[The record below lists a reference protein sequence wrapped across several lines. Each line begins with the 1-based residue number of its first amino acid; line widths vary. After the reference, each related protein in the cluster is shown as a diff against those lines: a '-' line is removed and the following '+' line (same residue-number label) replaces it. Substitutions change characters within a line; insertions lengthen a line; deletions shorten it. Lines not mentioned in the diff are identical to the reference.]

1 MKAAT
6 LVLTTALLLASPP
19 QQPAP
24 QTFRSGVNVVPIYAT
39 VIDRTGRFVPDLTA
53 ADFDVTDNGR
63 PQQIVVF
70 ESGTQP
76 IRMALMVDESPS
88 VADASGRMV
97 AAVQEFARRFLPGD
111 RATIGAFSH
120 IIRLSPELS
129 DNPASVVSGIIDGR
143 PRFPSGTALW
153 DALDAAR
160 DALKNEAGRRVVLVL
175 TDADDNCSVLLPE
188 DVIPRLERDGT
199 MVYAIGVKGNAGL
212 PVRELRDVTRD
223 SGGFYFE
230 LKDNDDL
237 PSTFARVADELHR
250 QYLIGFVPPALDGKT
265 HQIELKSKKAGV
277 TVRARRTYVAAGGG
291 RP

>member
-1 MKAAT
+1 MKSVLAA
-6 LVLTTALLLASPP
+6 VAALLLLP
-19 QQPAP
+19 Q

-39 VIDRTGRFVPDLTA
+39 VVDRSGRFVPDLTA
-53 ADFDVTDNGR
+53 ADFEVTDNGR
-63 PQQIVVF
+63 LQQITVF
-70 ESGTQP
+70 ESGTLP

-88 VADASGRMV
+88 VLASSDRMV
-97 AAVQEFARRFLPGD
+97 AAVQEFAKRFLPGD

-120 IIRLSPELS
+120 VIRLSPELS
-129 DNPASVVSGIIDGR
+129 DTPASVIAGLWTGR

-160 DALKNEAGRRVVLVL
+160 NALSAEAGRRVVLVL

-188 DVIPRLERDGT
+188 EVIARLEREGT
-199 MVYAIGVKGNAGL
+199 MVYAIGIKGNAGL

-230 LKDNDDL
+230 LKNDDDL
-237 PSTFARVADELHR
+237 AATFARVADELHR
-250 QYLIGFVPPALDGKT
+250 QYLVGFVPPVVDGKP
-265 HQIELKSKKAGV
+265 HQIELKSKRSGV
-277 TVRARRTYVAAGGG
+277 TVRARRTYVAAIGGG